1 MDIEFNYSMNEIESL
16 VIILVR
22 LIYLL
27 LKIDLII
34 DLRIFSH
41 AKLEQYFFVSK
52 FNYRFFS
59 KMTLDQSNI
68 DLSTLTP
75 MMQQYMT
82 VKLQHPHSLMFYRM
96 GDFYELFFDDAHKA
110 AKILGITLT
119 HRGKANGQPIP
130 MAGVPY
136 HAAEGYLARLVK
148 KGETVVIC
156 EQLGEVTGK
165 GPVERGV
172 VRIITPGTLTDDAL
186 LNAHQSSNLVSICI
200 KSDEIGIALLDLS
213 AGIFKVQQQ
222 SFQAEQLPLELA
234 RLMPSELLIDEDFK
248 HPEVVEQIKQILDC
262 PVTKRPNV
270 DFNLNNAQ
278 KTLCDQFAVSTLS
291 GFGIEHLELAKAAAA
306 ALIHYAKD
314 TQKTALPHIRSIR
327 LEQSSDFIALD
338 PVTRR
343 NLEIIDPLFE
353 HGTSLFDLTNQCQTA
368 MGSRLL
374 SRTLMQPIRDT
385 ALLDQ
390 RLDAIQTILSGYH
403 EAPIRLVLKEI
414 SDIERVLSRVALGSA
429 RPRDL
434 VQLRQACAQI
444 PYLRHA
450 LAPMTSTPQS
460 ALINQLNEEL
470 GDFNGLHHRLMS
482 AIVEN
487 PPVLL
492 RDGNVIANGFDH
504 ELDELRQIRDH
515 AGQFL
520 IDLEIK
526 ERETTG
532 INTLKIGYN
541 RVSGYY
547 IELTRAQAEQA
558 PAHYIR
564 RQTLKNAER
573 YITPELKSFEDKV
586 LSSESRALA
595 REKLLF
601 EMLLDELRQDIANL
615 QMMASAIAQLDVLT
629 NFAHLS
635 RLYNWNRPEFSP
647 EIGIHIQAGRH
658 PVVESLIKTPYT
670 PNDTYLDVQHRM
682 SIITGPNMGGKSTF
696 MRQTALIT
704 LLAYCGSFVP
714 AKFAKLGP
722 IDRIFTRIGSA
733 DDLSSGKSTFMV
745 EMTETSQILHH
756 ATQQSLVLM
765 DEVGRGTSTYD
776 GLSLAWACVLD
787 LTHRIKCLCLFATHY
802 FELTELGMDPCIDN
816 YHVTAQEVNG
826 HLILLHKV
834 QKGPASQSHGLQV
847 AKLAGIPQ
855 NVIKE
860 AQAKL
865 KKLEKLQLQTQ
876 PVQKDLFSQ
885 DLFSNSEPVEK
896 IIEVEKVVE
905 IHQPSQVEQLLSE
918 IIVDDLSPR
927 QALDQLYQL
936 KQLLQKS

>member
-1 MDIEFNYSMNEIESL
+1 MSFMEN
-16 VIILVR
+16 
-22 LIYLL
+22 
-27 LKIDLII
+27 
-34 DLRIFSH
+34 
-41 AKLEQYFFVSK
+41 
-52 FNYRFFS
+52 
-59 KMTLDQSNI
+59 MTDF
-68 DLSTLTP
+68 STLTP
-75 MMQQYMT
+75 MMQQYMS
-82 VKLQHPHSLMFYRM
+82 VKAQHPHSLMFYRM

-110 AKILGITLT
+110 AQLLGITLT
-119 HRGKANGQPIP
+119 HRGKANGNPIP

-156 EQLGEVTGK
+156 EQIGEVTGK

-186 LNAHQSSNLVSICI
+186 LNAHQSSNLVSIAI
-200 KSDEIGIALLDLS
+200 HQNQIGIALLDLS

-222 SFQAEQLPLELA
+222 EFKAEQLPLELA
-234 RLMPSELLIDEDFK
+234 RLMPSELVLNEDIQDQALL
-248 HPEVVEQIKQILDC
+248 EQIKSLIEC
-262 PVTKRPNV
+262 PITKRPNV

-278 KTLCDQFAVSTLS
+278 KTLCDQLGVSTLS
-291 GFGIEHLELAKAAAA
+291 GFGIDELPLAKVAAA
-306 ALIHYAKD
+306 ALIHYAKE
-314 TQKTALPHIRSIR
+314 TQKTALPHIRSIK

-353 HGTSLFDLTNQCQTA
+353 HGTSLFNLVNDCQTA
-368 MGSRLL
+368 MGGRLL
-374 SRTLMQPIRDT
+374 ARTLMQPLRDT

-390 RLDAIQTILSGYH
+390 RLDAIEILLNGYH
-403 EAPIRLVLKEI
+403 EAPIRLILKEI
-414 SDIERVLSRVALGSA
+414 SDIERVLSRIALGSA

-444 PYLRHA
+444 PFLRNA
-450 LAPMTSTPQS
+450 IQPIVSQNQST
-460 ALINQLNEEL
+460 LIQQLNDEL
-470 GDFNGLHHRLMS
+470 GDFNGLHLRLMN

-492 RDGNVIANGFDH
+492 RDGNVIAEGFDS

-520 IDLEIK
+520 IDLEIR
-526 ERETTG
+526 ERENTG

-558 PAHYIR
+558 PDSYIR

-595 REKLLF
+595 REKALF
-601 EMLLDELRQDIANL
+601 EMLLDELRQDIGNL
-615 QMMASAIAQLDVLT
+615 QMMSAAIAQIDLLS
-629 NFAHLS
+629 NFAHQA
-635 RLYNWNRPEFSP
+635 RLYSWNRPEFSP
-647 EIGIHIQAGRH
+647 EIGVQIQAGRH

-670 PNDTYLDVQHRM
+670 PNDTQLNFNHRM

-696 MRQTALIT
+696 MRQTALIS
-704 LLAYCGSFVP
+704 LLAYCGSYVP
-714 AKFAKLGP
+714 AKAAKLGP

-756 ATQQSLVLM
+756 ATNQSLVLM

-787 LTHRIKCLCLFATHY
+787 LTKRIQCLCLFATHY
-802 FELTELGMDPCIDN
+802 FELTELSKEPCIEN
-816 YHVTAQEVNG
+816 YHVTAKEING
-826 HLILLHKV
+826 QLILLHKV
-834 QKGPASQSHGLQV
+834 QHGPASQSHGLQV
-847 AKLAGIPQ
+847 AKLAGIPES
-855 NVIKE
+855 VIKD
-860 AQAKL
+860 AQHRL
-865 KKLEKLQLQTQ
+865 RILEKQQQ
-876 PVQKDLFSQ
+876 PQVVQN
-885 DLFSNSEPVEK
+885 DLFSNLQEPEVIEK
-896 IIEVEKVVE
+896 VIEVEK
-905 IHQPSQVEQLLSE
+905 SSSALDALKNLDL
-918 IIVDDLSPR
+918 DDLTPR
-927 QALDQLYQL
+927 QALEQLYQL
-936 KQLLQKS
+936 KQLLKA